1 MHDSPTRPARPR
13 ISARNRSLAPGS
25 VLSYLI
31 DMTDTLSHF
40 IGGER
45 VSAETPLASIN
56 PSNTDEVVA
65 RFPAG
70 GADEVDAAAKA
81 ARAAFPAWSDAS
93 PEVRSDLLD
102 KVGTQIMAR
111 AAELGN
117 LLSREEGK
125 TLAEG
130 TGEAMRA
137 GRIFKYFAG
146 EALRRHGR
154 TMNST
159 RPGIDV
165 EVHREAVGVVGLIT
179 PWNFPIAIPA
189 WKTAPA
195 LAFGNTVVLK
205 PANPTPAIAA
215 ALAEIIHEAGAPA
228 GVFNMVLG
236 EGGVGAAI
244 VAHDEVDAISF
255 TGSQLVG
262 GKVAEG
268 AVRRQARVQ
277 LEMGGKN
284 PLVILDDADLDR
296 AVAAAIDGGFFGT
309 GQRCTASSRVI
320 VTEGIHDRFVA
331 ALAERAKALKV
342 GDALD
347 PSTQIGPAVNES
359 QLAQNLSYIEIA
371 TGEGGRLVTG
381 GERLSLATP
390 GFYMSPAVI
399 ADTAPDMRING
410 EEVFGP
416 VVSTV
421 RVKDYEEALEVAN
434 RGQFGLSA
442 GIVTNSLKHAR
453 HFRRNV
459 RAGMVMVNL
468 PTAGVDY
475 HVPFGGTRKSSYGPR
490 EQGFAAV
497 EFYTQM
503 KTVYVAG

>member
-1 MHDSPTRPARPR
+1 
-13 ISARNRSLAPGS
+13 
-25 VLSYLI
+25 
-31 DMTDTLSHF
+31 MTDSLTHF
-40 IGGER
+40 IAGER
-45 VSAETPLASIN
+45 VAADAVLASIN
-56 PSNTDEVVA
+56 PSDTGDVVA

-70 GADEVDAAAKA
+70 GRDEVDAAARA
-81 ARAAFPAWSDAS
+81 ARAAFPAWADAS
-93 PEVRSDLLD
+93 PEVRGDLLD
-102 KVGTQIMAR
+102 KVGAALMSR
-111 AAELGN
+111 AGELGR

-130 TGEAMRA
+130 TGEVMRA
-137 GRIFKYFAG
+137 ARIFRYFGG

-154 TMNST
+154 TMPST

-165 EVHREAVGVVGLIT
+165 EVHREPIGVVGLIT

-189 WKTAPA
+189 WKAAPA

-205 PANPTPAIAA
+205 PASPTPAIAW
-215 ALAEIIHEAGAPA
+215 ALAEIIHEAGAAP
-228 GVFNMVLG
+228 GVFNLVLG
-236 EGGVGAAI
+236 ESGVGAAI
-244 VAHDEVDAISF
+244 VEHEEVDAVSF
-255 TGSQLVG
+255 TGSQFVG

-268 AVRRQARVQ
+268 AMRRQARVQ

-284 PLVILDDADLDR
+284 PLVVLDDADLER
-296 AVAAAIDGGFFGT
+296 AVACAIDGAFYGT

-331 ALAERAKALKV
+331 ALADRAKALKV

-347 PSTQIGPAVNES
+347 PATQIGPAVSET
-359 QLAQNLSYIEIA
+359 QLAQNLDYVGIA
-371 TGEGGRLVTG
+371 AKEGGRLVTG
-381 GERLSLATP
+381 GERLALATP

-399 ADTAPDMRING
+399 ADTAPDMRINC

-421 RVKDYEEALEVAN
+421 RVRDYEEALEIAN
-434 RGQFGLSA
+434 RGRFGLSA
-442 GIVTNSLKHAR
+442 GIVTDSLKHAR

-497 EFYTQM
+497 DFYTQM